1 MKNFLVRINYSSINE
16 DSISEIRALNIKS
29 SDRIL
34 CITGS
39 GSRTLDLLTQ
49 NPKEIISIDINPSQN
64 YLLELKMAAIHEFD
78 YEDFIR
84 FIGLEVDTHR
94 LEKYYR
100 VSHLLSKQAKK
111 FWDKN
116 QRLIRMGVIYQGEWE
131 KYFRLLAVAL
141 KIIKSKELK
150 KLFNCKTLEEQ
161 RNVWNEEWDTLPW
174 QVFLK
179 IISARMCWK
188 YLFRDPAFFR
198 YVPKNFSILRYLHF
212 KFNNG
217 ANNLQFS
224 QSPFVSIL
232 MKGKLEI
239 GAGLPPHL
247 VESNYKILKSNLQRV
262 RPTTASLLEYLS
274 NGTTEK
280 FDSFSLSDMT
290 SYTSPSEF
298 ENLYQN
304 ILRHSKEGAS
314 ICERQF
320 LVKREIPTSIQNKLH
335 RNYDLENDLE
345 KTDSS
350 LFYSFHCLQTSGEGN
365 AQS

>member
-1 MKNFLVRINYSSINE
+1 MKNFLSRINYSSINE
-16 DSISEIRALNIKS
+16 DSISEIRALNIKN
-29 SDRIL
+29 SDRVL

-64 YLLELKMAAIHEFD
+64 YLLELKMTAIHEFD

-84 FIGLEVDTHR
+84 FVGLEKDAQR

-100 VSHLLSKQAKK
+100 VSHLLSNPAKK
-111 FWDKN
+111 FWDNN
-116 QRLIRMGVIYQGEWE
+116 QRLIRKGVVYQGQWE

-141 KIIKSKELK
+141 KIIKSEELK
-150 KLFNCKTLEEQ
+150 KLFNYKTLEEQ
-161 RNVWNEEWDTLPW
+161 RKVWNEEWDTLLW
-174 QVFLK
+174 RVFLK
-179 IISARMCWK
+179 TISSRICWK

-198 YVPKNFSILRYLHF
+198 YVPKNFSIFRYLHAR
-212 KFNNG
+212 FNNG
-217 ANNLQFS
+217 AANVQFN
-224 QSPFVSIL
+224 QSPFASIL

-239 GAGLPPHL
+239 GVELPPHL
-247 VESNYKILKSNLQRV
+247 VKSNYKILRSNLQRV
-262 RPTTASLLEYLS
+262 SPITASLLEYLS
-274 NGTTEK
+274 NEASEK
-280 FDSFSLSDMT
+280 FDSFSLSDIT
-290 SYTSPSEF
+290 SYTNPCEY

-320 LVKREIPTSIQNKLH
+320 LVKRQIPASIQNRLQ
-335 RNYDLENDLE
+335 RNYDLENDLD

-350 LFYSFHCLQTSGEGN
+350 LFYSFHCLQISGEEN

>member
-1 MKNFLVRINYSSINE
+1 MKNFLTRINYSSINE
-16 DSISEIRALNIKS
+16 DSTSEIRALNIKN
-29 SDRIL
+29 SDRVL

-64 YLLELKMAAIHEFD
+64 YLLELKIAAIHEFD

-84 FIGLEVDTHR
+84 FIGLEKDAQR

-100 VSHLLSKQAKK
+100 VSHLISKQARN
-111 FWDKN
+111 FWDEN
-116 QRLIRMGVIYQGEWE
+116 QSLIRKGVIYQGQWE

-161 RNVWNEEWDTLPW
+161 RKVWNEEWDTFPW
-174 QVFLK
+174 RVFLK
-179 IISARMCWK
+179 LISARMCWK
-188 YLFRDPAFFR
+188 YLFRDPAFFK
-198 YVPKNFSILRYLHF
+198 YVPKSFSIFRYLHAR
-212 KFNNG
+212 FNNG
-217 ANNLQFS
+217 ANNLQFN

-239 GAGLPPHL
+239 STALPPHL
-247 VESNYKILKSNLQRV
+247 VESNYKILKSNIQRV
-262 RPTTASLLEYLS
+262 RPITVSLLEYLS
-274 NGTTEK
+274 NGTTDK
-280 FDSFSLSDMT
+280 FDSFSLSDIT
-290 SYTSPSEF
+290 SYTNPCEY

-320 LVKREIPTSIQNKLH
+320 LVKREIPALIQNRLH

-350 LFYSFHCLQTSGEGN
+350 LFYSFHCLLISGEEN